1 MREHSG
7 EFLCLRWVWA
17 DEGIGPY
24 EFFQG
29 FRENRGIVT
38 GGNPRRGHTSAF
50 SMVLG
55 RLKGI
60 VTGGNPWKG
69 PHQCELH

>member
-7 EFLCLRWVWA
+7 EFLYLRWVWA
-17 DEGIGPY
+17 DEGIDPY
-24 EFFQG
+24 EFFRG
-29 FRENRGIVT
+29 FRKNRGIVT
-38 GGNPRRGHTSAF
+38 GGNPRRGRTSAF

-55 RLKGI
+55 YLKGI
-60 VTGGNPWKG
+60 VTGGNSWKG

>member
-24 EFFQG
+24 ELFSG
-29 FRENRGIVT
+29 LSEEPGDCDRRESLERAAPVCAT
-38 GGNPRRGHTSAF
+38 LRYDCHRQSLLF
-50 SMVLG
+50 
-55 RLKGI
+55 
-60 VTGGNPWKG
+60 
-69 PHQCELH
+69 

>member
-24 EFFQG
+24 EFFRG
-29 FRENRGIVT
+29 SREKRG
-38 GGNPRRGHTSAF
+38 
-50 SMVLG
+50 L
-55 RLKGI
+55 
-60 VTGGNPWKG
+60 
-69 PHQCELH
+69 

>member
-24 EFFQG
+24 ELFSG
-29 FRENRGIVT
+29 LSGETGIVT
-38 GGNPRRGHTSAF
+38 GGNLRRGCTSV
-50 SMVLG
+50 SYIKV
-55 RLKGI
+55 
-60 VTGGNPWKG
+60 
-69 PHQCELH
+69 